1 VTEADVY
8 SKVTA
13 ILREVFDRDDI
24 EATPTLAADQVEGW
38 DSFKQVEILIAVQEE
53 FGVKFSSRELDSL
66 KNVGD
71 LVSIVVAKAH

>member
-1 VTEADVY
+1 VTEPEVY
-8 SKVTA
+8 AKVTA

-53 FGVKFSSRELDSL
+53 FSVKFSSRELDSL

-71 LVSIVVAKAH
+71 LVNIVVAKTH

>member
-1 VTEADVY
+1 MTEPEVY
-8 SKVTA
+8 TKVTA

-53 FGVKFSSRELDSL
+53 FSVKFSSRELDSL

-71 LVSIVVAKAH
+71 LVHIVVAKTH

>member
-1 VTEADVY
+1 MTEPEVY
-8 SKVTA
+8 PKITA

-53 FGVKFSSRELDSL
+53 FSLKFSSRELDSL

-71 LVSIVVAKAH
+71 LVKIVVAKAH

>member
-1 VTEADVY
+1 MTEAEAY
-8 SKVTA
+8 SKLTA

-71 LVSIVVAKAH
+71 LVGIVVAKAH

>member
-1 VTEADVY
+1 MDQSEIY
-8 SKVTA
+8 PKMTA
-13 ILREVFDRDDI
+13 ILQEVFDRDDI

-53 FGVKFSSRELDSL
+53 FGMKFSSRELDTL

-71 LVSIVVAKAH
+71 LVGIIEAKGK

>member
-1 VTEADVY
+1 MDQSQIY
-8 SKVTA
+8 PKMTA
-13 ILREVFDRDDI
+13 ILQEVFDRDDI

-53 FGVKFSSRELDSL
+53 FGMKFSSRELDTL

-71 LVSIVVAKAH
+71 LVGIIEAKGK

>member
-1 VTEADVY
+1 VTEPEVY
-8 SKVTA
+8 PKITA

-53 FGVKFSSRELDSL
+53 FSLKFSSRELDSL

-71 LVSIVVAKAH
+71 LVKIVVAKAH

>member
-1 VTEADVY
+1 VTEAEVY
-8 SKVTA
+8 PKLTA

-24 EATPTLAADQVEGW
+24 EAIPTLAADQVEGW

-53 FGVKFSSRELDSL
+53 FSLKFSSRELDSL

-71 LVSIVVAKAH
+71 LVSIVVAKTH

>member
-1 VTEADVY
+1 VTEAEVY
-8 SKVTA
+8 PKLTA

-53 FGVKFSSRELDSL
+53 FSLKFSSRELDSL

-71 LVSIVVAKAH
+71 LVSIVVAKTH

>member
-1 VTEADVY
+1 MTEAEVY
-8 SKVTA
+8 PKVTA

-53 FGVKFSSRELDSL
+53 FSLKFSSRELDSL

-71 LVSIVVAKAH
+71 LVKIVVAKAN

>member
-1 VTEADVY
+1 MTEADVY

>member
-1 VTEADVY
+1 VTEPEVY
-8 SKVTA
+8 TKVTA

-53 FGVKFSSRELDSL
+53 FSVKFSSRELDSL

-71 LVSIVVAKAH
+71 LVHIVVAKTH

>member
-1 VTEADVY
+1 MTEGEVY
-8 SKVTA
+8 PKVTA
-13 ILREVFDRDDI
+13 ILREVFDREDI

-71 LVSIVVAKAH
+71 LVNIVVAKAH

>member
-1 VTEADVY
+1 VTEAEVY
-8 SKVTA
+8 PKLTA

-24 EATPTLAADQVEGW
+24 EATPMLAADQVEGW

-53 FGVKFSSRELDSL
+53 FSLKFSSRELDSL

-71 LVSIVVAKAH
+71 LVSIVVAKTH

>member
-71 LVSIVVAKAH
+71 LVGIVVAKAH

>member
-1 VTEADVY
+1 MTEPEIYA
-8 SKVTA
+8 KVTA

-53 FGVKFSSRELDSL
+53 FSVKFSSRELDSL

-71 LVSIVVAKAH
+71 LVNIVVAKMH

>member
-1 VTEADVY
+1 VTEAEVY
-8 SKVTA
+8 PKVTA

-53 FGVKFSSRELDSL
+53 FSLKFSSRELDSL

-71 LVSIVVAKAH
+71 LVKIVVAKAN

>member
-1 VTEADVY
+1 VTDAEVY
-8 SKVTA
+8 PKLTA

-53 FGVKFSSRELDSL
+53 FSLKFSSRELDSL

-71 LVSIVVAKAH
+71 LVSIVVAKTH

>member
-1 VTEADVY
+1 MTEADVY

-66 KNVGD
+66 KNIGD
-71 LVSIVVAKAH
+71 LVGIVVAKAH

>member
-66 KNVGD
+66 KNIGD
-71 LVSIVVAKAH
+71 LVGIVVAKAH

>member
-1 VTEADVY
+1 MTEPEVY
-8 SKVTA
+8 AKITA

-53 FGVKFSSRELDSL
+53 FSVKFSSRELDSL

-71 LVSIVVAKAH
+71 LVNIVVSKVH

>member
-1 VTEADVY
+1 MTEPEVY
-8 SKVTA
+8 AKVTA

-53 FGVKFSSRELDSL
+53 FSVKFSSRELDSL

-71 LVSIVVAKAH
+71 LVNIVVAKTH

>member
-1 VTEADVY
+1 MTEAEVY
-8 SKVTA
+8 PKLTA

-53 FGVKFSSRELDSL
+53 FSLKFSSRELDSL

-71 LVSIVVAKAH
+71 LVSIVVAKTH

>member
-1 VTEADVY
+1 VTEPEIYA
-8 SKVTA
+8 KVTA

-53 FGVKFSSRELDSL
+53 FSVKFSSRELDSL

-71 LVSIVVAKAH
+71 LVNIVVAKMH

>member
-1 VTEADVY
+1 MTEPEVY
-8 SKVTA
+8 TKVTA

-53 FGVKFSSRELDSL
+53 FSVKFSSRELDSL

-71 LVSIVVAKAH
+71 LVNIVVAKSV

>member
-1 VTEADVY
+1 MTDAEVY
-8 SKVTA
+8 PKLTA

-53 FGVKFSSRELDSL
+53 FSLKFSSRELDSL

-71 LVSIVVAKAH
+71 LVSIVVAKTH

>member
-1 VTEADVY
+1 MTEAEVY
-8 SKVTA
+8 PKLTA

-24 EATPTLAADQVEGW
+24 EAIPTLAADQVEGW

-53 FGVKFSSRELDSL
+53 FSLKFSSRELDSL

-71 LVSIVVAKAH
+71 LVSIVVAKTH

>member
-1 VTEADVY
+1 MTEADVY

-71 LVSIVVAKAH
+71 LVGIVVAKAH

>member
-1 VTEADVY
+1 VTEPEVY
-8 SKVTA
+8 TKVTA

-53 FGVKFSSRELDSL
+53 FSVKFSSRELDSL

-71 LVSIVVAKAH
+71 LVNIVVAKSV

>member
-1 VTEADVY
+1 VTEAEAY
-8 SKVTA
+8 SKLTA

-71 LVSIVVAKAH
+71 LVGIVVAKAH